1 MLPAG
6 PPWTTKHSD
15 EAELKTTAIPRRQD
29 QQVLRPLSHGGEGSS
44 LEKKNLNQPSPSVVT
59 NAPHS
64 CQVLVIEE
72 AVCRGWGWGDMG
84 AALPAQFSRKTKA
97 AIKK

>member
-29 QQVLRPLSHGGEGSS
+29 QQVLRPLSHGDEGSS
-44 LEKKNLNQPSPSVVT
+44 LAKNLDQPSPSVVT

-64 CQVLVIEE
+64 CQVLIIEE
-72 AVCRGWGWGDMG
+72 AVCRGGGGESWE
-84 AALPAQFSRKTKA
+84 LHFLLNFPIKLRLLLKT
-97 AIKK
+97 